1 MPLIILPS
9 QVSIVALQKGEIRIV
24 QASMLGSILS
34 NILLVLGCCFIA
46 SGIRRDESTFN
57 TTVASTMSSLMIVAA
72 TSLIIPAT
80 MYAALS
86 ESSKSTD
93 TNILVLS
100 RGTAIIML
108 LLYCLYLFFQLKSHA
123 KFFDAE
129 AQDTP
134 EGGEGNSSEDQS
146 NEPEIL
152 GPIPASICL
161 VLVTI
166 LVAVCAEY
174 LVDSIDAIVASSG
187 ISKTFIGLILL
198 PIVGNAAEH
207 VTAVVVAY
215 KDKMDLAIGV
225 AIGSSI
231 QIALF
236 VTPFLVILGWIMG
249 QQMTLH
255 FEGFETVVFF
265 LSVLVV
271 NYLIQD
277 GKSNYL
283 EGAMCLGTYL
293 IIALGFWVYPE
304 DANSDGMFHRFFG
317 GHR

>member
-1 MPLIILPS
+1 
-9 QVSIVALQKGEIRIV
+9 
-24 QASMLGSILS
+24 MLGSILS

-86 ESSKSTD
+86 DSSKSTD

-129 AQDTP
+129 AQDNADGE
-134 EGGEGNSSEDQS
+134 EGGEASEGHS
-146 NEPEIL
+146 PNEPEIL

-174 LVDSIDAIVASSG
+174 LVDSIDAIVESSG
-187 ISKTFIGLILL
+187 IS
-198 PIVGNAAEH
+198 
-207 VTAVVVAY
+207 
-215 KDKMDLAIGV
+215 
-225 AIGSSI
+225 
-231 QIALF
+231 
-236 VTPFLVILGWIMG
+236 
-249 QQMTLH
+249 
-255 FEGFETVVFF
+255 
-265 LSVLVV
+265 
-271 NYLIQD
+271 
-277 GKSNYL
+277 
-283 EGAMCLGTYL
+283 
-293 IIALGFWVYPE
+293 
-304 DANSDGMFHRFFG
+304 
-317 GHR
+317 